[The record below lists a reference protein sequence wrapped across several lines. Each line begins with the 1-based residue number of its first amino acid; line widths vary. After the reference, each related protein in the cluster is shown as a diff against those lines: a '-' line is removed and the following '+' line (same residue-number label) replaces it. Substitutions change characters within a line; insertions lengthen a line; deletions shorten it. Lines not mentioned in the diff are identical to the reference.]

1 MIQGNGTGYMRQMY
15 KLKISLLHIEPEIW
29 RRVVVPR
36 HIHLGQLHD
45 VIQCV
50 MGWTDTH
57 LHEFSQGNR
66 HYGVPDF
73 DFDEPS
79 RLTKE
84 SNAKLHKLLSSP
96 GDTIDYAYDMGDYWE
111 HAIVLEQVL
120 PTDTDKPITSC
131 LGGKRGCPPEDV
143 GGPWSYAEFLEVLG
157 DPNHEEH
164 DHWVEW
170 AGEYFH
176 AEEFDLS
183 GTNNRLTNLTSR
195 WRWPRE
201 KANN

>member
-1 MIQGNGTGYMRQMY
+1 MRQMY

-66 HYGVPDF
+66 HFGDPDF

-84 SNAKLHKLLSSP
+84 SNAKLHKLLSAP
-96 GDTIDYAYDMGDYWE
+96 GDRLDYAYDMGDYWE

-131 LGGKRGCPPEDV
+131 LGGERGCPPEDV
-143 GGPWSYAEFLEVLG
+143 GGPWSYAEFLEAIG
-157 DPNHEEH
+157 DPDHEEH
-164 DHWVEW
+164 DHLVAW
-170 AGEYFH
+170 AGEYFN

-183 GTNNRLTNLTSR
+183 GTNVRLTNLTYR

-201 KANN
+201 SANG

>member
-1 MIQGNGTGYMRQMY
+1 MRQMY

-66 HYGVPDF
+66 HFGVPDF

-84 SNAKLHKLLSSP
+84 SNTKLHKLLSSA
-96 GDTIDYAYDMGDYWE
+96 GDKLDYAYDMGDYWE
-111 HAIVLEQVL
+111 HAIVLEQIL
-120 PTDTDKPITSC
+120 PVDTDKPITSC
-131 LGGKRGCPPEDV
+131 LGGERGCPPEDV
-143 GGPWSYAEFLEVLG
+143 GGPWSYAEFLEAIG

-164 DHWVEW
+164 DHLVAW
-170 AGEYFH
+170 AGEYFN

-183 GTNNRLTNLTSR
+183 GTNVRLTNLTYR

-201 KANN
+201 SANG

>member
-1 MIQGNGTGYMRQMY
+1 MRQMY

-50 MGWTDTH
+50 MGWTDSH
-57 LHEFSQGNR
+57 LHEFTDGDRCYGN
-66 HYGVPDF
+66 PEF
-73 DFDEPS
+73 DFDEPG
-79 RLTKE
+79 RLKNE

-96 GDTIDYAYDMGDYWE
+96 GDTLDYAYDMGDYWE
-111 HAIVLEQVL
+111 HSIILEQIL
-120 PTDTDKPITSC
+120 PADTDKPITSC
-131 LGGKRGCPPEDV
+131 LGGERGCPPEDV
-143 GGPWSYAEFLEVLG
+143 GGPGSYADFLEAIG
-157 DPNHEEH
+157 DPDHEEH
-164 DHWVEW
+164 DRCVEW
-170 AGEYFH
+170 AGDFFN

-183 GTNNRLTNLTSR
+183 ETNLRLSNLASR

-201 KANN
+201 RPAN

>member
-1 MIQGNGTGYMRQMY
+1 MRQMY

-66 HYGVPDF
+66 HFGVPDF

-84 SNAKLHKLLSSP
+84 SNTKLHKLLSAP
-96 GDTIDYAYDMGDYWE
+96 GDRLDYVYDMGDYWE
-111 HAIVLEQVL
+111 HAIVLEQIL

-131 LGGKRGCPPEDV
+131 LGGERGCPPEDV
-143 GGPWSYAEFLEVLG
+143 GGPWSYAEFLEALG

-164 DHWVEW
+164 DHWVDW

-201 KANN
+201 TANN

>member
-1 MIQGNGTGYMRQMY
+1 MRQMY

-66 HYGVPDF
+66 QYGDPDL
-73 DFDEPS
+73 DFDEPG
-79 RLTKE
+79 RLTRE
-84 SNAKLHKLLSSP
+84 SNGKLHKLLSSP

-131 LGGKRGCPPEDV
+131 LGGERGCPPEDV